1 MKSLLFQIIIVLACF
16 NLYLNTFQ
24 TSFFKEIN
32 KEYIKKNVVVSPLSA
47 YQVLSL
53 TSNGA
58 NGNTLQQMVSTLS
71 SNALD
76 RLNINNFQILKAFKN
91 FTSLEIANAVMTAF
105 NPERNFVDMSLAY
118 DATVGP
124 LVSVDQV
131 NQWCNEKTHGKIT
144 KILDNFPANTV
155 MVLLNA
161 IYFKGLWKK
170 EFNPKLTRKADF
182 YNYGDKNSVAK
193 VDMMYIKDTFSYYED
208 KNVQIINIPF
218 KKDSVSALI
227 LLPRE
232 NNINDFLADLNDEKL
247 NNYIRKMFFEKVEL
261 KLPKF
266 ELEFSAQLN
275 TALQNLG
282 MKDAFNEGTAD
293 FSKMKKQNDI
303 YIGKV
308 LQKAYL
314 KIDETGAEAAAVTS
328 VIMVTKSAGLMFREK
343 RMVVDRPFIMMLR
356 SSQLPKDNDVLFTA
370 KIETL

>member
-16 NLYLNTFQ
+16 NLYLNSFQ

-32 KEYIKKNVVVSPLSA
+32 KEYNQQNLVVSPLSA

-76 RLNINNFQILKAFKN
+76 HLNVNNFQILKAFKN
-91 FTSLEIANAVMTAF
+91 FTSIEIANAVMTAF
-105 NPERNFVDMSLAY
+105 NPEQNFVSMSYAY

-124 LVSVDQV
+124 LISVDQV
-131 NQWCNEKTHGKIT
+131 NNWCNEKTHRKIS
-144 KILDNFPANTV
+144 KILDDFPANTV

-182 YNYGDKNSVAK
+182 YNYGEKSSVAK
-193 VDMMYIKDTFSYYED
+193 VDMMYIKDDFMYYED
-208 KNVQIINIPF
+208 KNVQIIDIPF

-227 LLPRE
+227 FLPRE
-232 NNINDFLADLNDEKL
+232 NNINDFLADLDDEKI
-247 NNYIRKMFFEKVEL
+247 NNYIKKMFIENVVL

-266 ELEFSAQLN
+266 ELEFSANLN

-282 MKDAFNEGTAD
+282 MKDAFSVAKAD
-293 FSKMKKQNDI
+293 FTKMRKQNDI
-303 YIGKV
+303 YVDQV

-314 KIDETGAEAAAVTS
+314 KIDESGAEAAAVTS
-328 VIMVTKSAGLMFREK
+328 VIIVTKSAGPFLREK
-343 RMVVDRPFIMMLR
+343 IMVVDRPFIMMLR

-370 KIETL
+370 KIEKL

>member
-16 NLYLNTFQ
+16 NLYLNLFQ

-32 KEYIKKNVVVSPLSA
+32 KEYNQQNLVVSPLSA

-232 NNINDFLADLNDEKL
+232 NNINDFLANLNDEKL

>member
-105 NPERNFVDMSLAY
+105 NPERNFVDISLAY

-170 EFNPKLTRKADF
+170 EFNPK
-182 YNYGDKNSVAK
+182 
-193 VDMMYIKDTFSYYED
+193 
-208 KNVQIINIPF
+208 
-218 KKDSVSALI
+218 
-227 LLPRE
+227 
-232 NNINDFLADLNDEKL
+232 
-247 NNYIRKMFFEKVEL
+247 
-261 KLPKF
+261 
-266 ELEFSAQLN
+266 
-275 TALQNLG
+275 
-282 MKDAFNEGTAD
+282 
-293 FSKMKKQNDI
+293 
-303 YIGKV
+303 
-308 LQKAYL
+308 
-314 KIDETGAEAAAVTS
+314 
-328 VIMVTKSAGLMFREK
+328 
-343 RMVVDRPFIMMLR
+343 
-356 SSQLPKDNDVLFTA
+356 
-370 KIETL
+370 

>member
-105 NPERNFVDMSLAY
+105 NPERNFVDISLAY

-328 VIMVTKSAGLMFREK
+328 VIMVTKSAGPMFREK

>member
-328 VIMVTKSAGLMFREK
+328 VIMVTKSASPMFREK